1 MLSRDLLWEHIE
13 FLSLNSVST
22 GCILLG
28 GLFVYHFLGKCYQ
41 GIHNYLFGLAFAV
54 NGIGFLS
61 LNSVSTG
68 CILLGGLFVYD
79 IFWVS
84 VIKGSTITCL
94 VWPLL

>member
-1 MLSRDLLWEHIE
+1 MNGIG

-28 GLFVYHFLGKCYQ
+28 GLFVYDIFMGKCYQ
-41 GIHNYLFGLAFAV
+41 KIHYNLFGLAFAV
-54 NGIGFLS
+54 NSIEFLS